1 MQNRQALGSPEL
13 LTERH
18 DSSDF
23 ACGHPALNRYIK
35 KYAIVNQENDI
46 SRTYVAARGDRVV
59 GYYTLAF
66 GSISHDEAASGIK
79 KSLPGHP
86 IPIILLAR
94 LAVDVREQGTG
105 LGKGLLRDAMLRT
118 VQAADIGGLR
128 AMLTHAKDEKAK
140 AFYERYG
147 FVESPISPLTLMLSI
162 HDMPFK
168 PSLQCKRDNVQ
179 VNT

>member
-1 MQNRQALGSPEL
+1 MRNDQTLRAPET
-13 LTERH
+13 LTEGH
-18 DSSDF
+18 DRSDF
-23 ACGHPALNRYIK
+23 GCGQPQLNRYLK
-35 KYAIVNQENDI
+35 KYALLNQENEI

-66 GSISHDEAASGIK
+66 GSISHEEAAAGIK
-79 KSLPGHP
+79 KDLPGHP

-128 AMLTHAKDEKAK
+128 AMLTHAKDEAAK
-140 AFYERYG
+140 SFYERYG
-147 FVESPISPLTLMLSI
+147 FIESSISPLTLMLGI
-162 HDMPFK
+162 HDIRAN
-168 PSLQCKRDNVQ
+168 LI
-179 VNT
+179 